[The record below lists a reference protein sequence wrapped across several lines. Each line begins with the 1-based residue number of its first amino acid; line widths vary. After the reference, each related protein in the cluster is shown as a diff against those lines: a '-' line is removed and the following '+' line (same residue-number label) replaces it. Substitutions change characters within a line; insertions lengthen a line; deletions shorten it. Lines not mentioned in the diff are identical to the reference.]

1 MSRDEALVNE
11 IGCDSIGTVPC
22 NETFNIMCF
31 DGTCALYIA
40 ETQKRCEPRC
50 KCYYGYFGS
59 HCQYR
64 NSSLVATAG
73 ILGGFACIALILIL
87 ILIAWCCYRSRR
99 KRQLQADRD
108 AESSYTVRPV
118 RLVPGSNSEW
128 ESSRVWRFKKR
139 PRSGYYE
146 HELLNES
153 YGDEED
159 VEQGN
164 PSGPVLDQETELLH
178 GDDLDGPSADEVQL
192 PRPNHRNSPH
202 AREHPHSR
210 DEEQQQQQYTTF
222 TPSHSSLR
230 STSRCQLSPEE
241 VRQP

>member
-1 MSRDEALVNE
+1 MSRDEALVKE
-11 IGCDSIGTVPC
+11 IGCDSVGTVPC
-22 NETFNIMCF
+22 NETFNVMCF
-31 DGTCALYIA
+31 DGTCALFIA

-50 KCYYGYFGS
+50 KCYLGYFGS
-59 HCQYR
+59 NCQYR

-73 ILGGFACIALILIL
+73 ILGGFACILLILL
-87 ILIAWCCYRSRR
+87 LVFIAWCCLRMRS
-99 KRQLQADRD
+99 KRQLEAARE

-118 RLVPGSNSEW
+118 RLVPGPDSEW

-146 HELLNES
+146 HELLNEC

-164 PSGPVLDQETELLH
+164 TSGPVLNQETERLH
-178 GDDLDGPSADEVQL
+178 GDDLDGPPPNEEQ
-192 PRPNHRNSPH
+192 RQQQPNHRHQP
-202 AREHPHSR
+202 EQWQYTHSQHG
-210 DEEQQQQQYTTF
+210 EQLPQCTTF
-222 TPSHSSLR
+222 TPSQSPSRSS
-230 STSRCQLSPEE
+230 SRRQLSPEG